1 MEVIT
6 EDLIPQYVL
15 DSLTD
20 RVYMK
25 ASQIYNEFAP
35 NTNSEVIMACKQIK
49 QNPQTVSSVIVDA
62 KRRFN
67 KDRGWGFEYC
77 HFLTSVYIVLY
88 YLYKTKV
95 EYQTI
100 VFKQLLA
107 NTGSLFSQNQMFL
120 REIEKILEEDR
131 LLEAERLK
139 NNSTKHILVNV
150 DYSKVP
156 RIEVYH
162 DRKTIDDFK
171 IDQEGS
177 IEKIMLER
185 MYAEKEIYDLPG
197 ADKYIL
203 EIFNTAHYITTM
215 ILADPHPM
223 LHFRFYIDI
232 AQKIGAAPGANQ
244 NTYGRYF
251 ASMALAMVVNYLRVC
266 DQKYCA
272 DNNRLIKNIWD
283 WHNDHFD
290 DSQWDGKARFLFF
303 NNIMP
308 FDMIGMAR
316 KYMSYADF
324 QPIPSLANFE
334 RQVLGSPAP
343 LPKQDNKGPHEDLE
357 IIIERKVNAAI
368 ERYKKEN
375 TEEDQLSDM
384 DVLKM
389 WEKALADAK
398 AELEGKIP
406 HFEYNKEEE
415 SLSIKYGKSNKVYG
429 GNDSDLQARIAELE
443 ECNRQLKDE
452 NEALHQDIEGYKTKE
467 KALNAH
473 QSALFSVAICK
484 ELGWNQNDRQKLWPF
499 MNGIWGYSQ
508 KTSETALRAAFTQKE
523 ADELAKKLD
532 ACTPNI
538 AKIIKDLPDK
548 LKAQNDERLKA
559 INPNVKKD

>member
-1 MEVIT
+1 
-6 EDLIPQYVL
+6 
-15 DSLTD
+15 
-20 RVYMK
+20 
-25 ASQIYNEFAP
+25 
-35 NTNSEVIMACKQIK
+35 
-49 QNPQTVSSVIVDA
+49 
-62 KRRFN
+62 
-67 KDRGWGFEYC
+67 
-77 HFLTSVYIVLY
+77 
-88 YLYKTKV
+88 
-95 EYQTI
+95 
-100 VFKQLLA
+100 
-107 NTGSLFSQNQMFL
+107 
-120 REIEKILEEDR
+120 
-131 LLEAERLK
+131 
-139 NNSTKHILVNV
+139 
-150 DYSKVP
+150 
-156 RIEVYH
+156 
-162 DRKTIDDFK
+162 
-171 IDQEGS
+171 
-177 IEKIMLER
+177 
-185 MYAEKEIYDLPG
+185 
-197 ADKYIL
+197 
-203 EIFNTAHYITTM
+203 
-215 ILADPHPM
+215 
-223 LHFRFYIDI
+223 
-232 AQKIGAAPGANQ
+232 
-244 NTYGRYF
+244 
-251 ASMALAMVVNYLRVC
+251 
-266 DQKYCA
+266 
-272 DNNRLIKNIWD
+272 
-283 WHNDHFD
+283 
-290 DSQWDGKARFLFF
+290 
-303 NNIMP
+303 MP

-499 MNGIWGYSQ
+499 MNYIWGYSQ
-508 KTSETALRAAFTQKE
+508 KTCEGALRAAFTQEE
-523 ADELAKKLD
+523 ADKLANNLN

-538 AKIIKDLPDK
+538 AKIIKELPDK
-548 LKAQNDERLKA
+548 LKAQNDERLQA